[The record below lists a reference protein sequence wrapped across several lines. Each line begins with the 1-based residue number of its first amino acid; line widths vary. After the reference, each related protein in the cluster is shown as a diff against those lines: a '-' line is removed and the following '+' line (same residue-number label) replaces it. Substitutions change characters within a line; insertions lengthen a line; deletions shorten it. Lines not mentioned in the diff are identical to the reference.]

1 MNIREALDI
10 IEPNNEIPTDK
21 TENIYEV
28 IGDDIKS
35 LLKLINLEAIDNIDL
50 AQHIMGTID
59 RVYIRQGVPQPIS
72 IASMY
77 GIDKREAELDLAKKA
92 AEVNKIKAQATKI
105 SAERSAKQ

>member
-10 IEPNNEIPTDK
+10 IESNNEISTNKP
-21 TENIYEV
+21 ENIYEF
-28 IGDDIKS
+28 IGDDLKS
-35 LLKLINLEAIDNIDL
+35 LLKLINLEAIDSIDL

-59 RVYIRQGVPQPIS
+59 RVYTRQGVPQPIS

-77 GIDKREAELDLAKKA
+77 GIDQREEELDLAKKA
-92 AEVNKIKAQATKI
+92 AGVDKIKAQATKI